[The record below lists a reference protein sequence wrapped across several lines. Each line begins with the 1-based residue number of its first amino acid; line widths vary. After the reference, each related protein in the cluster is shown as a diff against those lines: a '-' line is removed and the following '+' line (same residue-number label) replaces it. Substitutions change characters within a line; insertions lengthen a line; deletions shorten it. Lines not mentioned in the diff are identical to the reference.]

1 METNMNIFEET
12 YNKVKLAKKAFDTAT
27 TETEKAEARVL
38 YKTAGAEITTLGEIA
53 CRIYREYETS
63 RDSGNDYLDIS
74 EAVWDKDVESLIKC
88 LRDNGIEH
96 FTFSS
101 TLSSAVETAWLFQQ
115 NGCTLEGLI
124 EINSRFTKWN
134 SDEHEKAHGYLFRVE
149 D

>member
-12 YNKVKLAKKAFDTAT
+12 YNRVQLAKKVFDTAI
-27 TETEKAEARVL
+27 TEAEKAEARAL
-38 YKTAGAEITTLGEIA
+38 YKTAGAEVTALGEIA

-74 EAVWDKDVESLIKC
+74 EAVRDKDVESLITC

-101 TLSSAVETAWLFQQ
+101 TWSSAVETAWLFQQ

-124 EINSRFTKWN
+124 EINSHFTKWD

-149 D
+149 E